1 MANESFEKRTDVVHT
16 NNANDVKTDDSS
28 MADQGTHNTVW
39 KYQDFSVIQILREID
54 FGESM

>member
-39 KYQDFSVIQILREID
+39 KYQNFSVIQRVCELNNI
-54 FGESM
+54 